1 MSRHFALLG
10 LVFGTFGWCLGRR
23 GDQPERP
30 YGLATAAAIAIALWA
45 ATLTTAAVACG
56 VGQPPIVFTSDRD
69 GNREIYSVKA
79 DGQDE
84 QNLTNSPRD
93 ETMPVVSPDGKLV
106 AFTVVSGDT
115 GAIDIMEVDG
125 AERSNVVP
133 SIEPNGSYR
142 WSPGSDRIAY
152 RAEQNTGPVLFVV
165 TVDGSE
171 TVALTAIA
179 SDEVG
184 DWSRDGNAV
193 VFAVHGG
200 NAQGIYVRNP
210 DGVNEF
216 HVTETSDYSPVWSP
230 DSRRIAF
237 LSTRD
242 GNPEIYVMNEDGTE
256 QMRLTNTDEPE
267 YHISWSPNGKHL
279 VFVSEREG
287 NPEIFLTDPDGTE
300 QSRLTHNGV
309 RDEQPVWSPD
319 GRRIAFVSY
328 LEGDAEIFVMDVDGK
343 NQVRVT
349 NNDAEDTEPSW

>member
-1 MSRHFALLG
+1 MSRYSALLG
-10 LVFGTFGWCLGRR
+10 LVFGASGWCLGRR
-23 GDQPERP
+23 GDRLERP
-30 YGLATAAAIAIALWA
+30 YGLATAVTIAIALWA

-56 VGQPPIVFTSDRD
+56 SGQPPIVFTSDRD

-125 AERSNVVP
+125 AERSNVAP
-133 SIEPNGSYR
+133 SIDPHGSYR
-142 WSPGSDRIAY
+142 WSPDSDRIAY
-152 RAEQNTGPVLFVV
+152 RAEQDTGPALFVV

-171 TVALTAIA
+171 TIALTSIA
-179 SDEVG
+179 GDEVG
-184 DWSRDGNAV
+184 DWSRDGDAV

-200 NAQGIYVRNP
+200 KAQGIYVRNP

-216 HVTETSDYSPVWSP
+216 HVTETPDYNPVWSP
-230 DSRRIAF
+230 QSRRIAF

-256 QMRLTNTDEPE
+256 QMRLTNTEEPE
-267 YHISWSPNGKHL
+267 YHISWSPNGKRL

-287 NPEIFLTDPDGTE
+287 NPEIFLTDLDGTE
-300 QSRLTHNGV
+300 QSRLTHNSA

-328 LEGDAEIFVMDVDGK
+328 LGGDAEILVMDVDGK